1 MDIDRRY
8 INQIEVL
15 TNVFTIDKNSL
26 KVYLIRRLEE
36 PFKGY
41 WMLPSNL
48 LMTSETIEEC
58 ALATIEEYVGIK
70 DIHIEQCNLFSK
82 IDRLP
87 NDRIIGNSVIGLI
100 DEESL
105 LMHKKRTPYEGVW
118 FNVDEIPKMVFD
130 HSEILIDAIKH
141 LKSELSNPLMLKIL
155 FPSDFTLP
163 ELQNV
168 YEQILGKKIDRRNF
182 RKRILNLDILE
193 DTNYKTS
200 NKTGRPAKL
209 YRFKDSEELSYE

>member
-58 ALATIEEYVGIK
+58 AEATIEEYVGIK
-70 DIHIEQCNLFSK
+70 DIHIEQCNIFSK
-82 IDRLP
+82 VDRLP
-87 NDRIIGNSVIGLI
+87 NDRILGNSVIGII

-105 LMHKKRTPYEGVW
+105 LMHKKKTPYEGVW
-118 FNVDEIPKMVFD
+118 FNVDEIPKMIFD
-130 HSEILIDAIKH
+130 HGIILEDTITY
-141 LKSELSNPLMLKIL
+141 LKNELTNPKLLKIL

-163 ELQNV
+163 ELQAI
-168 YEQILGKKIDRRNF
+168 YEQLLNKKLDRRNF
-182 RKRILNLDILE
+182 RKKIISLNILE
-193 DTNYKTS
+193 DTGYKTT
-200 NKTGRPAKL
+200 NKMGRPAEL
-209 YRFKDSEELSYE
+209 YRFKGDIVYE

>member
-48 LMTSETIEEC
+48 LMTTETIEEC
-58 ALATIEEYVGIK
+58 AEATIEEYVGIK
-70 DIHIEQCNLFSK
+70 DIHIEQCNIFSK
-82 IDRLP
+82 VDRLP
-87 NDRIIGNSVIGLI
+87 NDRILGNSVIGII

-105 LMHKKRTPYEGVW
+105 LMHKKKTSYEGVW
-118 FNVDEIPKMVFD
+118 FNVDEIPKMIFD
-130 HSEILIDAIKH
+130 HAEILRDAINH
-141 LKSELSNPLMLKIL
+141 LKKYLTNPVMLKIF

-163 ELQNV
+163 ELQVV
-168 YEQILGKKIDRRNF
+168 YEQILGKKLDRRNF

-193 DTNYKTS
+193 DTNYKTN
-200 NKTGRPAKL
+200 NKMGRPAKL
-209 YRFKDSEELSYE
+209 YRFKDSEVISYE

>member
-1 MDIDRRY
+1 MDMDMRY

-58 ALATIEEYVGIK
+58 ANATIDEYVGIK
-70 DIHIEQCNLFSK
+70 DIHIEQCNIFSK
-82 IDRLP
+82 VDRLP
-87 NDRIIGNSVIGLI
+87 NDRILGNSVIGII

-105 LMHKKRTPYEGVW
+105 LMHKKKTSYEGVW
-118 FNVDEIPKMVFD
+118 FNVDEIPKMIFD
-130 HSEILIDAIKH
+130 HSDILKDAINH
-141 LKSELSNPLMLKIL
+141 LKNYLTNPIMLKIC

-163 ELQNV
+163 ELQVV
-168 YEQILGKKIDRRNF
+168 YEQILGKKMDRRNF
-182 RKRILNLDILE
+182 RKRILNLGILE
-193 DTNYKTS
+193 DTNYKTN
-200 NKTGRPAKL
+200 NKMGRPAKL
-209 YRFKDSEELSYE
+209 YRFKDSGVISYE

>member
-1 MDIDRRY
+1 MRY

-15 TNVFTIDKNSL
+15 ANVFTIDKNSL

-36 PFKGY
+36 PYKGY

-58 ALATIEEYVGIK
+58 ALSTIEEYVGIK
-70 DIHIEQCNLFSK
+70 DIHIEQCNIFSK
-82 IDRLP
+82 VDRLP
-87 NDRIIGNSVIGLI
+87 NDRIIGNSVIGII

-105 LMHKKRTPYEGVW
+105 LMHKKRTNYEGVW

-130 HSEILIDAIKH
+130 HYDILKDAVNH
-141 LKSELSNPLMLKIL
+141 LKNHLTNPIMLKIF

-163 ELQNV
+163 ELQVV
-168 YEQILGKKIDRRNF
+168 YEQILGKKLDRRNF
-182 RKRILNLDILE
+182 RKRIMNLGILE
-193 DTNYKTS
+193 DTNYKTN
-200 NKTGRPAKL
+200 NKMGRPAKL
-209 YRFKDSEELSYE
+209 YRFKDSEVISYE

>member
-58 ALATIEEYVGIK
+58 AEATIEEYVGIK
-70 DIHIEQCNLFSK
+70 NIHIEQCNIFSK
-82 IDRLP
+82 VDRLP
-87 NDRIIGNSVIGLI
+87 NDRILGNSVIGII

-105 LMHKKRTPYEGVW
+105 LMRKKKTPYEGVW
-118 FNVDEIPKMVFD
+118 FNVDEIPKMIFD
-130 HSEILIDAIKH
+130 HAEILRDAINH
-141 LKSELSNPLMLKIL
+141 LKKYLTNPVMLKIF

-163 ELQNV
+163 ELQVV
-168 YEQILGKKIDRRNF
+168 YEQILGKKLDRRNF
-182 RKRILNLDILE
+182 RKMILNLDILE
-193 DTNYKTS
+193 DTNYKTN
-200 NKTGRPAKL
+200 NKMGRPAKL
-209 YRFKDSEELSYE
+209 YRFKDSEEVIYE

>member
-1 MDIDRRY
+1 MDMDRRY

-15 TNVFTIDKNSL
+15 ANVFTIDKNSL

-58 ALATIEEYVGIK
+58 ALSTIEEYVGINK
-70 DIHIEQCNLFSK
+70 IHIEQCNIFSK
-82 IDRLP
+82 VDRLP
-87 NDRIIGNSVIGLI
+87 NDRIVGNSVIGII

-105 LMHKKRTPYEGVW
+105 LMHKKRTSYEGVW

-130 HSEILIDAIKH
+130 HAEILKDAVEH
-141 LKSELSNPLMLKIL
+141 LKSYLTNPVKLKIF

-163 ELQNV
+163 ELQVV
-168 YEQILGKKIDRRNF
+168 YEQILGKKLDRRNF
-182 RKRILNLDILE
+182 RKRIINLGILE
-193 DTNYKTS
+193 DTNYKTN
-200 NKTGRPAKL
+200 NKMGRPAKL
-209 YRFKDSEELSYE
+209 YRFKDGEVISYE

>member
-70 DIHIEQCNLFSK
+70 GIHIEQCNVFSK
-82 IDRLP
+82 VDRLP
-87 NDRIIGNSVIGLI
+87 NDRILGNSVIGII
-100 DEESL
+100 DEETL
-105 LMHKKRTPYEGVW
+105 LMHKKKTPYEGVW
-118 FNVDEIPKMVFD
+118 FNIDEIPKMIFD
-130 HSEILIDAIKH
+130 HANILKDAANH
-141 LKSELSNPLMLKIL
+141 LKSHLNNPLMLKMF

-163 ELQNV
+163 ELQIV
-168 YEQILGKKIDRRNF
+168 YEQILGKKLDRRNF
-182 RKRILNLDILE
+182 RKRILNLGILE
-193 DTNYKTS
+193 DTNYKTN
-200 NKTGRPAKL
+200 NKMGRPAKL
-209 YRFKDSEELSYE
+209 YRFKESEIEYYE